1 MKRVIDVNG
10 GWFLSSFFFLFDISN
25 SRRQLLTIYTHE
37 FMVLYLFRPLT
48 LSFPRSFCH
57 SVKHTDC
64 QQKIMFYLSIQLLC
78 IKTYDYFFVRHSDI
92 SILDNLTE
100 TRGKCL
106 LIYRLVL
113 NILWLLL
120 CCCCYVCI
128 FCCATNIQ
136 TYFILIER
144 ILLLA
149 FVLTIS
155 THTHT
160 SHIYKSI

>member
-1 MKRVIDVNG
+1 MGRVKTFGIQIFRLLVVKKMRGMKRVIDVNG

-25 SRRQLLTIYTHE
+25 SRRQLLTIYSHE

-48 LSFPRSFCH
+48 LPFSRSFCH

-64 QQKIMFYLSIQLLC
+64 QQKIMFYLSIQLVC

-113 NILWLLL
+113 NIL
-120 CCCCYVCI
+120 
-128 FCCATNIQ
+128 
-136 TYFILIER
+136 
-144 ILLLA
+144 
-149 FVLTIS
+149 
-155 THTHT
+155 
-160 SHIYKSI
+160 